1 MLNKN
6 KSLDNDKIQRDIIQ
20 SYAVTPDSLQDKLSN
35 DLLTL
40 INKMNKTTKIVELP
54 KLPYGNSLSDRE
66 FLDLVNQCIE
76 YANFNLNKERIE
88 YIKNRL
94 TNEFSLVLSNLFKR
108 AQYIKDLLEQ
118 RFIRKCLIDNFN
130 FRKRN

>member
-1 MLNKN
+1 
-6 KSLDNDKIQRDIIQ
+6 
-20 SYAVTPDSLQDKLSN
+20 
-35 DLLTL
+35 
-40 INKMNKTTKIVELP
+40 MNKTTKIVELP
-54 KLPYGNSLSDRE
+54 KLPYGNSLSYRE

-94 TNEFSLVLSNLFKR
+94 TNEFSLVLSKLFKR
-108 AQYIKDLLEQ
+108 AQYIKD
-118 RFIRKCLIDNFN
+118 FIRKCLIDNFN